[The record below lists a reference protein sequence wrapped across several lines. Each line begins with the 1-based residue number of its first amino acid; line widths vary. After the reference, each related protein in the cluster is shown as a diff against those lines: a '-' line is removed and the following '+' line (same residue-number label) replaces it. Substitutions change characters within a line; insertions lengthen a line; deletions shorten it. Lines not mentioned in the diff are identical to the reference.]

1 MDQNLY
7 NIAIAATGAA
17 IGWVVKVIWDAVRAL
32 EQDIRDMERDLHVNY
47 VSKDDY
53 RQDILEI
60 KDMVKQIFDKLDRKA
75 DK

>member
-7 NIAIAATGAA
+7 NIAVAAISAA
-17 IGWVVKVIWDAVRAL
+17 IGWIVKVIWDAVRTL

-53 RQDILEI
+53 RQDILDL

>member
-7 NIAIAATGAA
+7 NIAVAATGAA
-17 IGWVVKVIWDAVRAL
+17 IGWIVKVIWDAVRSL
-32 EQDIRDMERDLHVNY
+32 EADIRDMERELHTNY
-47 VSKDDY
+47 VAKDDY
-53 RQDILEI
+53 RQDILEL

>member
-53 RQDILEI
+53 RQNILEI

>member
-7 NIAIAATGAA
+7 NIAVGIAGAA
-17 IGWVVKVIWDAVRAL
+17 IGWIVKVIWDAVRAL

>member
-7 NIAIAATGAA
+7 NIAVAVAGAA
-17 IGWVVKVIWDAVRAL
+17 IGWIVKVVWDAVRSL
-32 EQDIRDMERDLHVNY
+32 EADIRDMERDLHVNY

-53 RQDILEI
+53 RQDILEL

>member
-7 NIAIAATGAA
+7 NIAVAIAGAA
-17 IGWVVKVIWDAVRAL
+17 IGWIVKVVWDAVRSL
-32 EQDIRDMERDLHVNY
+32 EADIRDMERDLHVNY

-53 RQDILEI
+53 RQDILEL

>member
-1 MDQNLY
+1 MDQKLY
-7 NIAIAATGAA
+7 NIVVAVAGAA
-17 IGWVVKVIWDAVRAL
+17 IGWIVKVIWDAVRSL
-32 EQDIRDMERDLHVNY
+32 EADIRDMEREIHTNY

-53 RQDILEI
+53 RQDILEL

>member
-17 IGWVVKVIWDAVRAL
+17 IGWVVKVIWNAVRAL
-32 EQDIRDMERDLHVNY
+32 ERDIRDMERDLHVNY

>member
-7 NIAIAATGAA
+7 NIAVAVAGAA
-17 IGWVVKVIWDAVRAL
+17 IGWIVKVIWDAVRSL
-32 EQDIRDMERDLHVNY
+32 EADIRDMEREIHTNY

-53 RQDILEI
+53 RQDILEL

>member
-17 IGWVVKVIWDAVRAL
+17 IGWVVKVIWDAVRTL

>member
-7 NIAIAATGAA
+7 NIAVAATGAA
-17 IGWVVKVIWDAVRAL
+17 IGWIVKVIWDAVRSL
-32 EQDIRDMERDLHVNY
+32 EADIRDMERELHTNY

-53 RQDILEI
+53 RQDILEL

>member
-7 NIAIAATGAA
+7 NIVVAVAGAA
-17 IGWVVKVIWDAVRAL
+17 IGWIVKVIWDAVRSL
-32 EQDIRDMERDLHVNY
+32 EADIRDMEREIHTNY

-53 RQDILEI
+53 RQDILEL

>member
-1 MDQNLY
+1 MDQILY
-7 NIAIAATGAA
+7 NIAVAATGAA